1 MPIRVEVKVCSS
13 RSSHSAVLSIS
24 CIAREISMSTS
35 TRDSSISS
43 RLLPPRGSLG
53 PEPRCSSS
61 SAATCR
67 RSDSTKAFS

>member
-1 MPIRVEVKVCSS
+1 
-13 RSSHSAVLSIS
+13 VLSIS

-43 RLLPPRGSLG
+43 RPLSARGCAAAAPL
-53 PEPRCSSS
+53 CSAS

-67 RSDSTKAFS
+67 RSDSTNVFS